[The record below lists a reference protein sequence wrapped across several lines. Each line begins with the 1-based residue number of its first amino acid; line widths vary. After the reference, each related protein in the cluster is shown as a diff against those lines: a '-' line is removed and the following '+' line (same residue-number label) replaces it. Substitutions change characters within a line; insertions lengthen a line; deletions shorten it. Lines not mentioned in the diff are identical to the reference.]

1 MPTVSES
8 LFWTIIILLVVYFGY
23 IVWIGKRGGRHSK
36 SMAGFATARGKVSPV
51 LVGASFATTYS
62 SANLFI
68 GVPGLAYEYGTSVLW
83 YTLGCFG
90 VSWIGLLVF
99 AKTFWRYNKKFGG
112 VSTLPE
118 WLGRRYNSKT
128 LQVIVAVLILFNV
141 YYIVGQNVGLA
152 TIFESV
158 LNIPYFWGIVIGV
171 GITILYISL
180 GGAYAQMIT
189 DGFQGILMAVT
200 SILIIVSLFWTIGG
214 GWNVFGELTNKLAA
228 IDPNPTGY
236 LSVGGPY
243 DSALA
248 VMAVQFL
255 LFSFVLMPHLLN
267 KVLSLESEEEL
278 APFTLSAGVV
288 LFFIS
293 TLMVLGGLAA
303 RVIFPTLASAD
314 AAIPAYVIES
324 FPPIIAAIMII
335 GIITAILSSTDSLYL
350 GITSSIG
357 NDFYKVLAP
366 ILSKKP
372 IAADVLDRN
381 SVRVAK
387 AFLVVVGLITLYISL
402 DRPES
407 LSILIQ
413 FSFSAII
420 SGILAPVTL
429 GYFWKKANGTGAI
442 AAVIT
447 GAVLYVV
454 FTSQNIIGNIYL
466 AMFFA
471 SMSAFAVM
479 IVTCLLTH
487 YDANTSQQETITLTR
502 KSS

>member
-1 MPTVSES
+1 MPIVTDF
-8 LFWTIIILLVVYFGY
+8 LFWTIVILLTFYFGY
-23 IVWIGKRGGRHSK
+23 IVWIGKRGGRYSK
-36 SMAGFATARGKVSPV
+36 SMTGFATARGRVSPV

-90 VSWIGLLVF
+90 VSWVGLLLF

-118 WLGRRYNSKT
+118 WLGRRYNSKA

-158 LNIPYFWGIVIGV
+158 LGIPYFWGIIIGV
-171 GITILYISL
+171 GITILYIGL

-189 DGFQGILMAVT
+189 DGFQGILMAIT
-200 SILIIVSLFWTIGG
+200 SILVFASLFWTIGG
-214 GWNVFGELTNKLAA
+214 GMNMFRELTSQLAA
-228 IDPNPTGY
+228 IDPNLTGF
-236 LSVGGPY
+236 LSPDGPY
-243 DSALA
+243 DSVLA

-267 KVLSLESEEEL
+267 KVLSLESEEQL

-303 RVIFPTLASAD
+303 RVVLPALSSAD
-314 AAIPAYVIES
+314 SAIPAYVIES
-324 FPPIIAAIMII
+324 FPPVLAAIIII

-372 IAADVLDRN
+372 IADDVLDRN

-387 AFLVVVGLITLYISL
+387 LSLVLTGLATLYISL
-402 DRPES
+402 DRPDS
-407 LSILIQ
+407 LSFLIQ

-429 GYFWKKANGTGAI
+429 GYFWKKANGPGAI

-447 GAVLYVV
+447 GTVLYVI
-454 FTSQNIIGNIYL
+454 FTSQNIIENIYL

-471 SMSAFAVM
+471 SASAFFTM
-479 IVTCLLTH
+479 FVTSLATQHITADHKHALTV
-487 YDANTSQQETITLTR
+487 TK

>member
-1 MPTVSES
+1 MPVVTDF
-8 LFWTIIILLVVYFGY
+8 LFWTIVILLFFYFGY
-23 IVWIGKRGGRHSK
+23 IIWIGKRGGRFSK
-36 SMAGFATARGKVSPV
+36 SMAGFATARGRVSPI

-90 VSWIGLLVF
+90 VSWVGLLLF

-118 WLGRRYNSKT
+118 WLGRRYNSKA

-158 LNIPYFWGIVIGV
+158 LGIPYFWGIIIGV
-171 GITILYISL
+171 GITILYIGL

-189 DGFQGILMAVT
+189 DGFQGILMAIT
-200 SILIIVSLFWTIGG
+200 SILVFASLFWTIGG
-214 GWNVFGELTNKLAA
+214 GMNMFGELTSKLAA
-228 IDPNPTGY
+228 IDPNLTGF
-236 LSVGGPY
+236 LSPDGPY
-243 DSALA
+243 DSVLA

-267 KVLSLESEEEL
+267 KVLSLESEEDL

-303 RVIFPTLASAD
+303 RVTLPALASAD

-324 FPPIIAAIMII
+324 FPSLLAAIIII

-372 IAADVLDRN
+372 IAADKLDRN

-387 AFLVVVGLITLYISL
+387 ISLVLTGLATLYISF
-402 DRPES
+402 DRPDS
-407 LSILIQ
+407 LSFLIQ

-429 GYFWKKANGTGAI
+429 GYFWKKANGPGAI
-442 AAVIT
+442 AAVVT
-447 GAVLYVV
+447 GTVLYVI
-454 FTSQNIIGNIYL
+454 FTSQQLIGNIYL
-466 AMFFA
+466 AMFVA
-471 SMSAFAVM
+471 SMSAFLVM
-479 IVTCLLTH
+479 FATSLLTQH
-487 YDANTSQQETITLTR
+487 ATVDHEDALTVTK

>member
-1 MPTVSES
+1 
-8 LFWTIIILLVVYFGY
+8 
-23 IVWIGKRGGRHSK
+23 
-36 SMAGFATARGKVSPV
+36 MAGFATARGKVSPV

-68 GVPGLAYEYGTSVLW
+68 GVPGLAYEFGTSVLW

-90 VSWIGLLVF
+90 VSWIGLLLF

-118 WLGRRYNSKT
+118 WLGRRYNSKA

-158 LNIPYFWGIVIGV
+158 LNIPYYWGIIIGV
-171 GITILYISL
+171 GITILYIGL

-189 DGFQGILMAVT
+189 DGFQGILMAIT
-200 SILIIVSLFWTIGG
+200 SILVFVSLFWTIGG
-214 GWNVFGELTNKLAA
+214 GWNVFGELTNKLGA
-228 IDPNPTGY
+228 IDPNLTGY

-243 DSALA
+243 DSILA

-267 KVLSLESEEEL
+267 KVLSLESEEQL
-278 APFTLSAGVV
+278 APFTLSAGIV

-303 RVIFPTLASAD
+303 RVIFPSLSSSD

-324 FPPIIAAIMII
+324 FPPILAAIIII

-357 NDFYKVLAP
+357 NDFYK
-366 ILSKKP
+366 I
-372 IAADVLDRN
+372 
-381 SVRVAK
+381 VRSPYRWELN
-387 AFLVVVGLITLYISL
+387 LVCA
-402 DRPES
+402 
-407 LSILIQ
+407 
-413 FSFSAII
+413 AII

-429 GYFWKKANGTGAI
+429 GYFWKKANGAGAI

-447 GAVLYVV
+447 V
-454 FTSQNIIGNIYL
+454 
-466 AMFFA
+466 
-471 SMSAFAVM
+471 SAFVVM
-479 IVTCLLTH
+479 IVTCLLTQ
-487 YDANTSQQETITLTR
+487 DATTSHQESITISK